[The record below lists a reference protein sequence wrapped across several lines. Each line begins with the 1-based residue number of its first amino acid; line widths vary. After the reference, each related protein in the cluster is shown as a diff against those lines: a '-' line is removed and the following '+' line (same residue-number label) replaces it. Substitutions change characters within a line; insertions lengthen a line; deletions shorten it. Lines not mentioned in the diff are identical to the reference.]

1 MTGSRPPALLGYSR
15 IMADVTPDGA
25 DLDELSSKE
34 LYERAMDLARR
45 RRDVGFLWELLRA
58 IPAAAAATGEVD
70 RAEFDL
76 FHGLSLL
83 EEFTHAGEGE
93 VGEALRPLYIGYLA
107 EHANRT

>member
-1 MTGSRPPALLGYSR
+1 
-15 IMADVTPDGA
+15 MADLTPDGVK
-25 DLDELSSKE
+25 LDELSSKE
-34 LYERAMDLARR
+34 LHDRAMGLARE

-70 RAEFDL
+70 RAQFDI
-76 FHGLSLL
+76 FHVVSLI

-93 VGEALRPLYIGYLA
+93 VGDALRPLYIRYIA

>member
-1 MTGSRPPALLGYSR
+1 
-15 IMADVTPDGA
+15 MADVTPDRA
-25 DLDELSSKE
+25 ELDDLPSKE
-34 LYERAMDLARR
+34 LYDRAMKLARE

-76 FHGLSLL
+76 LHGVSLL

-93 VGEALRPLYIGYLA
+93 LADALRPFYIDYLA
-107 EHANRT
+107 THGAS

>member
-1 MTGSRPPALLGYSR
+1 MS
-15 IMADVTPDGA
+15 DVTPDA
-25 DLDELSSKE
+25 AKLDELSSKE
-34 LYERAMDLARR
+34 LYERAMGLARE

-58 IPAAAAATGEVD
+58 IPAAAAAAGEVD

-93 VGEALRPLYIGYLA
+93 VGDALRPMYIGYIT
-107 EHANRT
+107 EHSNRT

>member
-1 MTGSRPPALLGYSR
+1 MP
-15 IMADVTPDGA
+15 DVTPDGA
-25 DLDELSSKE
+25 AQLDELPSKE
-34 LYERAMDLARR
+34 LYDRAMSLAKE

-93 VGEALRPLYIGYLA
+93 LADALRPLYIEYLTA
-107 EHANRT
+107 HAGGA

>member
-1 MTGSRPPALLGYSR
+1 MS
-15 IMADVTPDGA
+15 DVTPDGA
-25 DLDELSSKE
+25 AELDELPSKE
-34 LYERAMDLARR
+34 LYDRAMRLAKE

-58 IPAAAAATGEVD
+58 IPAAAAAAGEVD

-93 VGEALRPLYIGYLA
+93 MADALRPFYIGYLT
-107 EHANRT
+107 EHAKGT